1 MLKVVRRYWF
11 VLILPGLWLLA
22 ALLTSGGAGIPGIPT
37 ATLSTTN
44 ALAAD
49 AHTTGAGLVRSGRK
63 DGQDCTETQPKPSFG
78 GTVAVSNKEVV
89 CGSLTS
95 FGSHVTI
102 EGQVR
107 GDLVAFGGDV
117 SLAGEV
123 DGNVIVYGGNVTV
136 QSQAIITGDFHSCGG
151 QKFQQAGAQLHG
163 TGYGCT
169 TSIGQLL
176 ASDVGTSFRF
186 WSLVTWLALGLLLTT
201 FLPEHVTLVRT
212 TVVSKLRRSL
222 VIGLLSVL
230 LAPAIIA
237 ISIALIISIPLA
249 IIVTV
254 GLLAAWALGTV
265 SISLLIGDSL
275 MRTIAPH
282 QHARPMQVVVG
293 MTVLVLAGSLPY
305 IGWLFILGAGLIGLG
320 AVFLSRFGTRLY
332 SQPKQP
338 ITL

>member
-11 VLILPGLWLLA
+11 VLTLPGLWLLA
-22 ALLTSGGAGIPGIPT
+22 ALLTGGAGIPGMLT
-37 ATLSTTN
+37 AVSPTTN

-49 AHTTGAGLVRSGRK
+49 APTGSGLVRSDRK
-63 DGQDCTETQPKPSFG
+63 DGQDCTETHLKPSFG
-78 GTVAVSNKEVV
+78 GTVAVSNNEVV
-89 CGSLTS
+89 CGSLTA

-102 EGQVR
+102 EGQIR
-107 GDLVAFGGDV
+107 GDLIAFGGDV
-117 SLAGEV
+117 SIVGEV
-123 DGNVIVYGGNVTV
+123 DGNVIVYGGDVTLHP
-136 QSQAIITGDFHSCGG
+136 QAIIIGDFHSCGG
-151 QKFQQAGAQLHG
+151 QKFQLPGAQLHG

-169 TSIGQLL
+169 TSISQLL
-176 ASDVGTSFRF
+176 ASDVGTNFRF

-212 TVVSKLRRSL
+212 TVVNKMRRSL
-222 VIGLLSVL
+222 VLGLLSVL

-254 GLLAAWALGTV
+254 GLMAAWALGTV